1 MHYRWS
7 PLAGIPVAFN
17 ADAIEEAAVDGEPP
31 LSETWLLELQLDPG
45 VAATA
50 CAEAQSG
57 TGTRAAERLGLW
69 NGGSS
74 RGGRGVSG
82 KGGEHGTVGD
92 SRTRDQLER
101 GEKDNQEQAP
111 PLLLEEGY
119 SQFLRRLDP
128 ALFCE
133 AGFSGQHF

>member
-1 MHYRWS
+1 M
-7 PLAGIPVAFN
+7 AGIPVAFN

-57 TGTRAAERLGLW
+57 TGTRAAERLGPW

-92 SRTRDQLER
+92 SRTRGQLETG
-101 GEKDNQEQAP
+101 GE
-111 PLLLEEGY
+111 G
-119 SQFLRRLDP
+119 
-128 ALFCE
+128 
-133 AGFSGQHF
+133 